1 MPLDNQKPAAG
12 QESDIARALIHPLDF
27 EVTRHILN
35 NVLVKL
41 WDAVDELTKLRPRR
55 TRFFQVTIFGSAR
68 IKPGTPAYE
77 ATKDLSAKLTAMG
90 CYVITGGGPGLMRA
104 ANEGALLGTPDHPE
118 RSVGI
123 RVDLPFEQETN
134 DFVGEVY
141 QHKSF
146 FSRLHHFILRSNAYI
161 ITPGG
166 IGTTLELMMVWQLL
180 QVRKLYDTP
189 VLLVGKMWTELL
201 NWART
206 HMVESG
212 HNLADAVD
220 MNIPQCVD
228 CLDDAVAVIRKHY
241 DRWEREENLPEEPV
255 IQR

>member
-1 MPLDNQKPAAG
+1 MPLDNLKPEPG
-12 QESDIARALIHPLDF
+12 RESDLAQALIHPLDYD
-27 EVTRHILN
+27 VIRHIFN

-41 WDAVDELTKLRPRR
+41 WDAVDELTKLRARK

-77 ATKDLSAKLTAMG
+77 ATKDLSAKLAAMG
-90 CYVITGGGPGLMRA
+90 CHIITGGGPGLMRA
-104 ANEGALLGTPDHPE
+104 ANEGALLGAPDHPE

-134 DFVGEVY
+134 AFVGEVY

-161 ITPGG
+161 VTPGG

-189 VLLVGKMWTELL
+189 ILLVGKMWTDLL
-201 NWART
+201 EWARQ

-212 HNLADAVD
+212 NHLADPVD

-228 CLDDAVAVIRKHY
+228 CLDDAVAFIRKY
-241 DRWEREENLPEEPV
+241 YEKWEQEEEDSE
-255 IQR
+255 

>member
-1 MPLDNQKPAAG
+1 MPLDNQKPEAV
-12 QESDIARALIHPLDF
+12 QENDIARVFIHTLDF

-41 WDAVDELTKLRPRR
+41 WDAVDELTKLRPKK
-55 TRFFQVTIFGSAR
+55 TPFFQVTIFGSAR
-68 IKPGTPAYE
+68 IKPGTPPYE
-77 ATKDLSAKLTAMG
+77 ATKDLSAKLAAMG
-90 CYVITGGGPGLMRA
+90 CHIITGGGPGLMRA
-104 ANEGALLGTPDHPE
+104 ANEGAHLGAPDHPE

-134 DFVGEVY
+134 AFVGEVY

-161 ITPGG
+161 VTPGG

-189 VLLVGKMWTELL
+189 ILLVGKMWTDLL
-201 NWART
+201 EWARSN
-206 HMVESG
+206 MVDSG
-212 HNLADAVD
+212 HGLADAMD

-228 CLDDAVAVIRKHY
+228 CLDDAVAVIRRHY
-241 DRWEREENLPEEPV
+241 ERWEREEELPEASIV
-255 IQR
+255 

>member
-1 MPLDNQKPAAG
+1 MTLDNQKPEAG
-12 QESDIARALIHPLDF
+12 QENDIAQALIHPLDY

-41 WDAVDELTKLRPRR
+41 WDAVDELTKLRPRK

-68 IKPGTPAYE
+68 IKAGTPAYE
-77 ATKDLSAKLTAMG
+77 ATKDLCAKLAAMG
-90 CYVITGGGPGLMRA
+90 CHIVTGGGPGLMRA
-104 ANEGALLGTPDHPE
+104 ANEGALLGAPDHPE

-161 ITPGG
+161 VTPGG
-166 IGTTLELMMVWQLL
+166 IGTALELMMVWQLL

-201 NWART
+201 HSARAQ
-206 HMVESG
+206 MVESG
-212 HNLADAVD
+212 HNLADPVD
-220 MNIPQCVD
+220 MAIPQCVGN
-228 CLDDAVAVIRKHY
+228 LDEAVGIIRKQY
-241 DRWEREENLPEEPV
+241 ERWKNESE
-255 IQR
+255 